1 MPVKIFATGT
11 RRRRSGNAINPKGC
25 FVRQAARHT
34 PSQAVGPVGQS
45 IWLITCVVCVCVGQR
60 GRNAALIVHP
70 ALLGDT
76 NRDGVV
82 APGTV
87 GELHCLVG
95 C

>member
-11 RRRRSGNAINPKGC
+11 RRRREKCHQSERMFRPAG
-25 FVRQAARHT
+25 
-34 PSQAVGPVGQS
+34 SQAHALPGSRSCWS
-45 IWLITCVVCVCVGQR
+45 IHLVDHLRCVCVGQR